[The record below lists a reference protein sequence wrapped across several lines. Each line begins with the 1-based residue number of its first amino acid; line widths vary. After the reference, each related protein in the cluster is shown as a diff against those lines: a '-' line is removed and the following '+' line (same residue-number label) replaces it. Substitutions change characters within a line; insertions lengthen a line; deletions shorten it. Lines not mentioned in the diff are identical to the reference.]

1 MLLASLPPAGGSAFA
16 VTMTADQDAG
26 TLFSRTALVTAASE
40 GLGFACAL
48 HLAKAGYRVAICGR
62 RLDVLSRARAKI
74 EQGAGIDVFAVRADL
89 TKPKQIDTLVEKAY
103 RRLGRLDVLVANP
116 GGHLPYGGLEEL
128 TEAQWYEAFE
138 LIVMS
143 AVRLARQ
150 TVPLM
155 RAQGGGDIVFITSST
170 VREPP
175 QHLLLSN
182 ALQTGVAGLA
192 KTLSRTLA
200 PQNIR
205 VNVVAPGYFD
215 TGRVRRRI
223 DEVVERKQVQR
234 DSAALH
240 VAGEVPLGRIG
251 TADELAELVTFL
263 ASRRAAYLTGATILI
278 DGGSSHGVF

>member
-1 MLLASLPPAGGSAFA
+1 MPTP
-16 VTMTADQDAG
+16 TMTDERDKR
-26 TLFSRTALVTAASE
+26 TLSARTALVTAASE

-48 HLAKAGYRVAICGR
+48 NLAEAGCRVAICGR
-62 RLDVLSRARAKI
+62 RLDVLNRARAEI
-74 EQGAGIDVFAVRADL
+74 ERRAGNGVLAVQADL
-89 TKPKQIDTLVEKAY
+89 TKPKQIDTLVEKTY
-103 RRLGRLDVLVANP
+103 RRLGRLDVLVVNP
-116 GGHLPYGGLEEL
+116 GGHVPYGGLDEL
-128 TEAQWYEAFE
+128 TEKQWYEAFE
-138 LIVMS
+138 LFVMS

-155 RAQGGGDIVFITSST
+155 RTQGGGDIVFITSST
-170 VREPP
+170 LREPP

-200 PQNIR
+200 PDNIR

-215 TGRVRRRI
+215 TGRVRQRI
-223 DEVVERKQVQR
+223 DEIVERER
-234 DSAALH
+234 LPRGSAALQ

-263 ASRRAAYLTGATILI
+263 ASRRAAYLTGATIVI